1 MQAEK
6 TNIKPFWNKGSIEGL
21 LSLVEK
27 RCWTGVVTPC
37 HLLPLLHAGRFMC
50 KCTMGMVQ
58 ARRYVSKQA
67 LWLTCKGSVWFGP
80 SVLKLY
86 PAGKHCFHYTMALPP
101 IPSCATAQTQR
112 ACLGTAPASLN
123 IPSVGIWV
131 CEWSLLWEGEKEDR
145 VPGVWHCKCSL
156 SAPHIHCNTT
166 T

>member
-101 IPSCATAQTQR
+101 HSLLCHCSDPESLPGHR
-112 ACLGTAPASLN
+112 ASLTKHSFSGHLSVWVESLMRRRERG
-123 IPSVGIWV
+123 PSAR
-131 CEWSLLWEGEKEDR
+131 CMAL
-145 VPGVWHCKCSL
+145 
-156 SAPHIHCNTT
+156 
-166 T
+166 